1 MAELNDVDINSAPA
15 QSVETMP
22 STEMELQER
31 QSISSDTLSNTSG
44 NQEAVSQGNE
54 GGSEAPDSVILPLNE
69 TNCSSDDQSE
79 VESCILK
86 GRSYDL
92 LK

>member
-1 MAELNDVDINSAPA
+1 MAEINDVDIDSAPT

-31 QSISSDTLSNTSG
+31 QSISSGMLSNTSG
-44 NQEAVSQGNE
+44 NQEAVSLGNE
-54 GGSEAPDSVILPLNE
+54 GEGEAPESVILRLNE
-69 TNCSSDDQSE
+69 INSSLDDQSE

-86 GRSYDL
+86 GRSYYL